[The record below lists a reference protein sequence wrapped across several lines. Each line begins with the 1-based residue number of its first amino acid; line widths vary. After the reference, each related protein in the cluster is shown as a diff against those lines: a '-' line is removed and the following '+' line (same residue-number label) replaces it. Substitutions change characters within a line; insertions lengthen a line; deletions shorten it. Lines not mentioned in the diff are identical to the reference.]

1 MQTKRKVFIHGG
13 SSLISVNLVRL
24 YIDEFDEFHI
34 FSRNISRTKEMFNS
48 FPKEKF
54 NYYENNLLNINQT
67 LKDIDNLPND
77 LSAVFWIT
85 GTTGDP
91 YREQEEMILL
101 EENLKVNFINP
112 VICVNQ
118 LQKKM
123 KTDSKNSFICVV
135 ASVAGLR
142 GRYKRLF
149 YGSAKAGLIN
159 FLSGLRQKLN
169 NKIRVITV
177 IPGYVNTLPF
187 KETGPKFLIASPEKA
202 AKIIYNGIKKNK
214 EIIYVNAFWK
224 FIMKFINFIPE
235 KIFKKLK
242 F

>member
-1 MQTKRKVFIHGG
+1 VQNKKKVFIHGG
-13 SSLISVNLVRL
+13 SSLISINLVKL
-24 YIDEFDEFHI
+24 YINEFDEFHI
-34 FSRNISRTKEMFNS
+34 FSRNISKTKEIFSS

-54 NYYENNLLNINQT
+54 CYYENNLLNINQT

-77 LSAVFWIT
+77 LSAIFWIT
-85 GTTGDP
+85 GSTGDP
-91 YREQEEMILL
+91 TKEEEEMSLL

-112 VICVNQ
+112 VICINQ

-123 KTDSKNSFICVV
+123 KIDLKNNFICVV
-135 ASVAGLR
+135 TSVAGLR

-177 IPGYVNTLPF
+177 IPGYINTLPF
-187 KETGPKFLIASPEKA
+187 KETGPKFLIASPESA

-214 EIIYVNAFWK
+214 EIIYINIFWK
-224 FIMKFINFIPE
+224 FIMKLINFIPE
-235 KIFKKLK
+235 KIFKKFK